1 MKRKIIF
8 LVLILIL
15 SISLIAVGSTIDNSI
30 KKIPEK
36 AVLL

>member
-1 MKRKIIF
+1 MKKKILF
-8 LVLILIL
+8 LVIILML
-15 SISLIAVGSTIDNSI
+15 SISIIVLGSSIDNSI